1 MREWAG
7 AERWRRA
14 ADGGRPSG
22 ALGRWRGRAVAL
34 GYTPAQAVLPTGV
47 RQGTW
52 ASYYEGYDIPVTLD
66 VTAIT
71 ASDLTSINSL
81 SIERIEQ
88 NEDADEPP
96 HEHGRL

>member
-1 MREWAG
+1 VTRQVRDG
-7 AERWRRA
+7 DVLFRLTLSTRVDVLAEYRVQMGE
-14 ADGGRPSG
+14 DYFEPD
-22 ALGRWRGRAVAL
+22 
-34 GYTPAQAVLPTGV
+34 
-47 RQGTW
+47 
-52 ASYYEGYDIPVTLD
+52 YEGYGDIPVTLD

-81 SIERIEQ
+81 SIERVEQ